1 MQLSRLTIAEL
12 DELFMEAAETER
24 KLPAAMRKQKMSGW
38 PDYPR
43 DYSAYGYNA
52 FEVPMLKATPDQVS
66 RYDAALNLVLTKLD
80 EEDRRLVWA
89 VAASAAYRQR
99 GPRWTKLAVILGL
112 NDPRIVK
119 QRYKDAL
126 IRLYY
131 ML

>member
-1 MQLSRLTIAEL
+1 MDYARLSIADL

-24 KLPAAMRKQKMSGW
+24 KMPAAMRRQKMSAW
-38 PDYPR
+38 PDYVK
-43 DYSAYGYNA
+43 DGMAYGYNA
-52 FEVPMLKATPDQVS
+52 FEAPRLKATPDQID
-66 RYDAALNLVLTKLD
+66 RYDAALHLVLTKLD

-99 GPRWTKLAVILGL
+99 GPRWTKLAIILGL

>member
-38 PDYPR
+38 PDYPNE
-43 DYSAYGYNA
+43 YSAYGYNA
-52 FEVPMLKATPDQVS
+52 FEVPMLKATPEQVS

-89 VAASAAYRQR
+89 VSHSAAYRQR

-112 NDPRIVK
+112 HDPRIVK